1 MGLRI
6 MVLGSV
12 SAEALRELRAV
23 DGGSE
28 ILAGEEAHAALERIA
43 AEAPHAVAVGAP
55 LWGKSLDAHP
65 LLRALDNE
73 FARALRYRHPISVMC
88 ASVDALAALRDAH
101 GDALEV
107 YLSKLEDAVR
117 ASLRGMDLAA
127 RIDENEVV
135 IVLPD
140 TAASGACAVAERLRT
155 VTTHLL
161 VRAAD
166 AGGRQGLPIKATC
179 SFGVA
184 DAPAEGIVHARDVLA
199 RAREAMASARAAGGD
214 RVAAV

>member
-6 MVLGSV
+6 MVLGGV
-12 SAEALRELRAV
+12 SAQALRELRAV

-28 ILAGEEAHAALERIA
+28 ILVDDDARAALGRIA
-43 AEAPHAVAVGAP
+43 ADAPHAVALATQF
-55 LWGKSLDAHP
+55 WGKSIDAHP

-88 ASVDALAALRDAH
+88 ASVDALATLKDAH
-101 GDALEV
+101 GETLEV
-107 YLSKLEDAVR
+107 YLSKLEDALR

-127 RIDENEVV
+127 RVDENEVV

-140 TAASGACAVAERLRT
+140 TAAAGACAVAERLRT
-155 VTTHLL
+155 VTAHLL

-184 DAPAEGIVHARDVLA
+184 DAPAEGIVNARDVLA

-214 RVAAV
+214 RVAAA